1 MWNIYLKQSPLV
13 KVLFTFLLGWMLVIL
28 AFIILST
35 WLSFS
40 EIERQ
45 SLPISIIASAVT
57 LTTIITTFVIT
68 VSNHKKIITGRL
80 LIYPIMLI
88 SYGIW
93 FVLIGFS
100 YSAVFLWFMLFLIP
114 LLLFGVP
121 FMILIGYLVDRKF
134 KKNIEL
140 NK

>member
-1 MWNIYLKQSPLV
+1 MWKIFSKESPLA
-13 KVLFTFLLGWMLVIL
+13 KVLFTFLFGWMLVIL
-28 AFIILST
+28 TFIILGP

-45 SLPISIIASAVT
+45 SLPISLIASAVT

-68 VSNHKKIITGRL
+68 VSNHKKMITGRL
-80 LIYPIMLI
+80 FIYPIMLI

-93 FVLIGFS
+93 FILFGFS

-114 LLLFGVP
+114 LLFFGVP
-121 FMILIGYLVDRKF
+121 FLILIGYLVDRKF

>member
-13 KVLFTFLLGWMLVIL
+13 KVLLTFFLGWILVIL
-28 AFIILST
+28 TFIILSP

-45 SLPISIIASAVT
+45 PLPISIIASAVT
-57 LTTIITTFVIT
+57 LTTIITTFMIT
-68 VSNHKKIITGRL
+68 VSNHKKIISGRL

-93 FVLIGFS
+93 FLLIGFS
-100 YSAVFLWFMLFLIP
+100 YSAVLLWFMFFLIP
-114 LLLFGVP
+114 LLFFGVP
-121 FMILIGYLVDRKF
+121 VLILIGYLVDRTF
-134 KKNIEL
+134 KKNKDIT
-140 NK
+140 

>member
-13 KVLFTFLLGWMLVIL
+13 KVLLTFLVGWMLVIL
-28 AFIILST
+28 TFIILGP

-68 VSNHKKIITGRL
+68 VSNHKKIISGRL

-93 FVLIGFS
+93 FLLIGFS
-100 YSAVFLWFMLFLIP
+100 YSAVLLWFMFFLIP
-114 LLLFGVP
+114 LLFFGVP
-121 FMILIGYLVDRKF
+121 VLILIGYLVDRTF
-134 KKNIEL
+134 KKNKDIS
-140 NK
+140 